1 MTEPNTELIESLE
14 NFAHIINETQGK
26 ATITM
31 LNGDIFQ
38 EAANEIREL
47 HKTINAAIKLLQEK
61 PPYQNLTEHNI
72 YAYIQHTKRAT
83 Q

>member
-1 MTEPNTELIESLE
+1 MNEPNTELIESLE
-14 NFAHIINETQGK
+14 NMAYIINEAQGK
-26 ATITM
+26 AVVTM
-31 LNGDIFQ
+31 LNGDLFQ

-47 HKTINAAIKLLQEK
+47 HKTINAAITLLKEK
-61 PPYQNLTEHNI
+61 PPYNDLNKHAI